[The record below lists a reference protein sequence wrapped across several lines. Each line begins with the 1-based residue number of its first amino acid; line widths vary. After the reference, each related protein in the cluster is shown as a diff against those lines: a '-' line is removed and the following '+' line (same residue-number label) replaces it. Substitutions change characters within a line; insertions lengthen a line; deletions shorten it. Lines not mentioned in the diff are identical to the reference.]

1 MRHLI
6 SSAVTGLALL
16 ALSSLPI
23 LAQAPAPTTP
33 PADPAATPGGG
44 WLIGGGLFCW

>member
-1 MRHLI
+1 MRHLV
-6 SSAVTGLALL
+6 SSTVTGLALL
-16 ALSSLPI
+16 VLSSPSM
-23 LAQAPAPTTP
+23 LAQTPAPTTP